1 MPRVVLDTNVLV
13 SALFWEGNE
22 REVLRRCRAGDL
34 RSVTSPGILEELE
47 RVLVRKFKVPED
59 RARDYLRELLT
70 ISEVVL
76 PPGELT
82 VVARDRADNV
92 VLETAVVGK
101 ADVIV
106 TGDRHLLGLGGYE
119 NIVIERARDL

>member
-22 REVLRRCRAGDL
+22 RDVLRRCRAGDL
-34 RSVTSPGILEELE
+34 RSVTSLGILEELE
-47 RVLVRKFKVPED
+47 RVLVRKFKVPGG

-70 ISEVVL
+70 ISEVVF

-82 VVARDRADNV
+82 VVARDRADDV

-119 NIVIERARDL
+119 DIVIARASDL